1 MLPCDGRE
9 VTRASCR
16 VTMNDIPLL
25 QLEALRPELI
35 DPAARRL
42 PRLTLPLGLQAGLR
56 PRHRMLAGLGDGFLA
71 FGAVGAARPD
81 ETAHGLHPFQL
92 VRDGGFDLLV
102 CRAPTAQ
109 PAAMLHPP
117 AGDVIAAR
125 CDASKGL
132 RMTDAA

>member
-81 ETAHGLHPFQL
+81 ETAHGRIRFSSS
-92 VRDGGFDLLV
+92 VMKASIYSF
-102 CRAPTAQ
+102 TARQ
-109 PAAMLHPP
+109 PPSQQP
-117 AGDVIAAR
+117 CCIR
-125 CDASKGL
+125 PL
-132 RMTDAA
+132 RT